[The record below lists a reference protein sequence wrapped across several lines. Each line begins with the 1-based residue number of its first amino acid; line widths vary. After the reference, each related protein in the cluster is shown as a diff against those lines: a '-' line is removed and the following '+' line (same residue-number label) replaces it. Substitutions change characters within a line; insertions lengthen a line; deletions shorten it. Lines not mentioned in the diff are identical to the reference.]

1 MKELILN
8 SLTELNQHSAVFNE
22 IHEGMLIYDQVDS
35 FFLLEL
41 ILDLEKKLKDR
52 YGRYIQIADSDIMS
66 EEKSPFLNINTL
78 VSFLESKVKD
88 A

>member
-8 SLTELNQHSAVFNE
+8 SLTELNKHSAVFNE
-22 IHEGMLIYDQVDS
+22 IHEDMSIYDQVDS